1 MKELQI
7 KDTMTKE
14 QLEQELAEARAEYDL
29 HVKSRPTLHHEYQHH
44 CKVQQCLQEAEE
56 AQQKLYSVGLWSSKA
71 EAIED
76 IRIDLWNQF
85 EDIRLL
91 VQERSVLI
99 SRIAQIKKQLE
110 PFLDKNS
117 NNS

>member
-1 MKELQI
+1 
-7 KDTMTKE
+7 MTKE
-14 QLEQELAEARAEYDL
+14 QLEQELAEAQAMYDL
-29 HVKSRPTLHHEYQHH
+29 HVKSRPTLYYEYQHH
-44 CKVQQCLQEAEE
+44 CKVQQSLQEAEDTL
-56 AQQKLYSVGLWSSKA
+56 QKLFWIHVPLNPKSQ
-71 EAIED
+71 AIKD

-85 EDIRLL
+85 EGIRLL